1 MTPEILETLKYPV
14 GKYKRLA
21 EFSLDATKKHI
32 EVIERFPALLT
43 AEVSS
48 LSDAELK
55 WTYRPEGWNIRQ
67 LVHHVADSHMN
78 AFVRFKLSLT
88 EETPTIKP
96 YMEAKWATL
105 PDVLTVPIDASV
117 GIITGLHKRWAAL
130 LKTLSEQEWK
140 KGYNHP
146 EQKRTVPLFD
156 ATAMYSW
163 HCDHHLAHIRLAKK
177 SRGVV

>member
-1 MTPEILETLKYPV
+1 MNPEILESLKYPV
-14 GKYKRLA
+14 GRYKRPN
-21 EFSLDATKKHI
+21 EFSLEATRKHI
-32 EVIERFPALLT
+32 EVIEQFPALLT
-43 AEVSS
+43 AEVAS

-55 WTYRPEGWNIRQ
+55 WIYRPEGWNIRQ

-105 PDVLTVPIDASV
+105 PDVLTVPINTSL
-117 GIITGLHKRWAAL
+117 GIISGMHTRWAAL

-140 KGYNHP
+140 TGYNHP
-146 EQKRTVPLFD
+146 EQKRTVALYD
-156 ATAMYSW
+156 ATAMYAW
-163 HCDHHLAHIRLAKK
+163 HCDHHLAHVRLAMKNK
-177 SRGVV
+177 EVV